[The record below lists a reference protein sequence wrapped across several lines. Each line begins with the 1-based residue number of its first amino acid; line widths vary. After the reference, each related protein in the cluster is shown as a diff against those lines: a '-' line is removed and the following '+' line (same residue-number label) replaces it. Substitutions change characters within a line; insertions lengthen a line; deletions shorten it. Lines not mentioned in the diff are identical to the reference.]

1 MANMPEMAMSDAEKI
16 VSSEHNSPIRK
27 TGDRERIHF
36 LDQLR
41 AIAVLLVV
49 WGHIFL
55 VGINDPTTVGVW
67 VPTVKN
73 FIFGPDTI
81 AKNPHGQ
88 FGLKV
93 MLTAGI
99 NSGPLGVAIFFLI
112 SGFVILKTID
122 NSRPLNFLIR
132 RFFRIIPLCG
142 AVVLFTALVS
152 VVYCAINHV
161 PQPNTITGVLTSIFA
176 MNYFNSSFATT
187 PVLWTL
193 AVEMTFYLVMA
204 TTATVIGRINFGA
217 MIFLSLICVLYVALM
232 GTAVPREFSPVVRD
246 RLLYVGSLLV
256 HINFMLVGALIYRGY
271 SDKKWLAGIAYTALT
286 LMSYIFCFKLYKEIT
301 NGRDIGV
308 ALPDVYAALA
318 LFLLAF
324 ALRPRGRFLL
334 PLQWIGSIS
343 YPLYLVHIPL
353 AWGVLAWLGG
363 KGWGMNIAAV
373 SSVAIVILVAWVFHI
388 LVELPAQGLGKKAIN
403 LLGLNRRNI
412 VHAESAVS

>member
-1 MANMPEMAMSDAEKI
+1 MNDAEYI
-16 VSSEHNSPIRK
+16 VSSEHTVPIREV
-27 TGDRERIHF
+27 GDKDRIHF

-55 VGINDPTTVGVW
+55 VGINDPTTVGMW

-88 FGLKV
+88 FGLLI
-93 MLTAGI
+93 MLKAGI

-142 AVVLFTALVS
+142 AVVLFTALLS
-152 VVYCAINHV
+152 VVYCAINNV
-161 PQPNTITGVLTSIFA
+161 PQPDTITGVLTSIFA
-176 MNYFNSSFATT
+176 MNYFNGSFATT

-193 AVEMTFYLVMA
+193 TVEMTFYLVVAA
-204 TTATVIGRINFGA
+204 TAAVVGRINFGTL
-217 MIFLSLICVLYVALM
+217 IFLSLTCFIFVASM
-232 GTAVPREFSPVVRD
+232 GAVASQGFTPVARD
-246 RLLYVGSLLV
+246 RLLYAGSLFV
-256 HINFMLVGALIYRGY
+256 HINFMLIGALIYRGY
-271 SDKKWLAGIAYTALT
+271 SDKKWLAGTACTALT
-286 LMSYIFCFKLYKEIT
+286 FMFYIFSFKLYKEIT
-301 NGRDIGV
+301 NGRDIGI
-308 ALPDVYAALA
+308 ALPDVYAALV

-324 ALRPRGRFLL
+324 SFRPRGRFLL
-334 PLQWIGSIS
+334 PLQWVGSIS

-353 AWGVLAWLGG
+353 GWGILAWLAG
-363 KGWGMNIAAV
+363 KGWGMNMAAV
-373 SSVAIVILVAWVFHI
+373 SSVAIVVLVSWVFHI

-403 LLGLNRRNI
+403 LLGLNRRAA
-412 VHAESAVS
+412 VHAESALS